1 MTGAVGYFICV
12 IFMYDTAT
20 YYALYGSII
29 NLVFLTVER
38 YLKVVH
44 PFWSKKKLK
53 RCTPTLKSLCI
64 ASSKSDLGPKIKKK
78 MATGTSLRQLV
89 GCLSSEGNIGY
100 PWSSGKFLEQEE
112 PETLDDL
119 HGDGVCMG
127 RQYGVRHS
135 VSARDD
141 ASRVRILHV
150 SRCFKR
156 AVTGLRELQLGH
168 CSTTIFHI

>member
-78 MATGTSLRQLV
+78 WPRGPHYA
-89 GCLSSEGNIGY
+89 N
-100 PWSSGKFLEQEE
+100 
-112 PETLDDL
+112 
-119 HGDGVCMG
+119 
-127 RQYGVRHS
+127 
-135 VSARDD
+135 
-141 ASRVRILHV
+141 
-150 SRCFKR
+150 
-156 AVTGLRELQLGH
+156 
-168 CSTTIFHI
+168 